1 MLLYIETTTTEG
13 VGIISARGEVDLST
27 ADTLR
32 VEIDEALGA
41 GHRRVIVDLT
51 DVEFIDSAGLGVLAS
66 SHKKAETQSI
76 GFCVVTER
84 QAILRP
90 LEITKLVNVI
100 TVHPTLDAALSDEA
114 AGAAPASSDA

>member
-32 VEIDEALGA
+32 AEIDDALGA
-41 GHRRVIVDLT
+41 GHRRVVVDLT
-51 DVEFIDSAGLGVLAS
+51 DVEFIDSAGLGALAS
-66 SHKKAETQSI
+66 SHKKAEDAGI
-76 GFCVVTER
+76 GFAVVTAR

-90 LEITKLVNVI
+90 LEITKLINVL
-100 TVHPTLDAALSDEA
+100 TVLPTLDAALA
-114 AGAAPASSDA
+114 ATEGAAQTASEA

>member
-32 VEIDEALGA
+32 AEIDDVFAA
-41 GHRRVIVDLT
+41 GRRRVIVDLT
-51 DVEFIDSAGLGVLAS
+51 DVEFIDSAGLGVLAG
-66 SHKKAETQSI
+66 SHKKAEDAGI
-76 GFCVVTER
+76 GFAVVTAR

-90 LEITKLVNVI
+90 LEITKLVNVL
-100 TVHPTLDAALSDEA
+100 TVVPTLDAALGDAE
-114 AGAAPASSDA
+114 GAAQAPSEA